1 MPSPTRKRQFLAGVR
16 DEAPILLGVAPFG
29 LIFGA
34 LAISAGMPPA
44 LAQATSAIIFAGSAQ
59 FITAQLVGAGAS
71 GLVILMVVFVVN
83 LRHALYSASV
93 APYVNH
99 LGPAWKI
106 VLAYLLTDEAYA
118 VVITHYELTVGGSGD
133 PGDSASPDRRHWYFL
148 GAGLTLW
155 ASWQA
160 STLTGLLI
168 GARLPASW
176 PTGFFLPLTFIAL
189 VVPAL
194 RDRPSVVAAAVAG
207 MVGLVASGLP
217 LKTGLLLAALAG
229 IAAGMWTERRAE
241 RCAEQGSV

>member
-1 MPSPTRKRQFLAGVR
+1 MASLTRKRQFLAGVR

-93 APYVNH
+93 APYVKH
-99 LGPAWKI
+99 LGPAWKL

-118 VVITHYELTVGGSGD
+118 VVITHYQRAASE
-133 PGDSASPDRRHWYFL
+133 PESPDRRHWYFL

-155 ASWQA
+155 ASWQV
-160 STLTGLLI
+160 STLVGLFI
-168 GARLPASW
+168 GARLPESW

-207 MVGLVASGLP
+207 FVGLATTGFP

-229 IAAGMWTERRAE
+229 IAAGMWAERRAE
-241 RCAEQGSV
+241 SRAARRPA